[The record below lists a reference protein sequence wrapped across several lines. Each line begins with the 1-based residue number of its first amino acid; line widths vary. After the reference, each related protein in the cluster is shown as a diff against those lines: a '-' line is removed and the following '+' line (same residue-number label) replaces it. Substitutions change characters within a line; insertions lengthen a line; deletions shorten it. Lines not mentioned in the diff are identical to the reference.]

1 MGSTFTTYKGVKSDS
16 SLFSN
21 SKPIPIY
28 LQFVPGIVIDVVTSS
43 ESKTFAANM
52 RNINSILAI
61 PHVGKKTL
69 TRSGTVGEDNRYYP
83 LFRGTSDVPTK
94 GDPVLLCTIGNIQYY
109 LGPLNTIN
117 NPNWNVMTLTNL
129 SRSKD
134 FIDQWVHKTDWI
146 VTSFHPNVIKTQAQ
160 RDKWFEK
167 ALSYKKKTLLNIKIL
182 MDPLHWDYCLDKY
195 NSLNDEDISLTPVRI
210 HNVAEAT
217 RPQTYIH
224 YTPEQEK
231 ILSNLKAK
239 MGNNLRKEASPI
251 PERETTLKYDDGEEQ
266 TSIGAFDAWHIT
278 SQIMRHDRNKFKGW
292 LCRMGLDNLHIDEK
306 GNIYRGICA
315 TDKQTSVGH
324 ITELH
329 HVKWPVSPTIC
340 PKTYCY
346 CEGEVGI
353 TKRKLKSAEI
363 KLIRDKI
370 K

>member
-1 MGSTFTTYKGVKSDS
+1 MLTLKHKKLTSIKSINHSYIEWHLTYACPFKCWYC
-16 SLFSN
+16 
-21 SKPIPIY
+21 P
-28 LQFVPGIVIDVVTSS
+28 
-43 ESKTFAANM
+43 E
-52 RNINSILAI
+52 
-61 PHVGKKTL
+61 
-69 TRSGTVGEDNRYYP
+69 
-83 LFRGTSDVPTK
+83 
-94 GDPVLLCTIGNIQYY
+94 PVWN
-109 LGPLNTIN
+109 GPLLARYDWEVYSNFLDEVLERYEKGYFLLSGGEPTNWPYFTNILDKLHN

-134 FIDQWVHKTDWI
+134 FIDQWAHKTDWI

>member
-1 MGSTFTTYKGVKSDS
+1 MLTLKHKKLTSIKSINHSYIEWHLTYACPFKCWYC
-16 SLFSN
+16 
-21 SKPIPIY
+21 P
-28 LQFVPGIVIDVVTSS
+28 
-43 ESKTFAANM
+43 E
-52 RNINSILAI
+52 
-61 PHVGKKTL
+61 
-69 TRSGTVGEDNRYYP
+69 
-83 LFRGTSDVPTK
+83 
-94 GDPVLLCTIGNIQYY
+94 PVWN
-109 LGPLNTIN
+109 GPLLARYDWEVYSNFLDEVLERYEKGYFLLSGGEPTNWPYFTNILDKLHN

>member
-1 MGSTFTTYKGVKSDS
+1 MLTLKHKKLTSIKSINHSYIEWHLTYACPFKCWYC
-16 SLFSN
+16 
-21 SKPIPIY
+21 P
-28 LQFVPGIVIDVVTSS
+28 
-43 ESKTFAANM
+43 E
-52 RNINSILAI
+52 
-61 PHVGKKTL
+61 
-69 TRSGTVGEDNRYYP
+69 
-83 LFRGTSDVPTK
+83 
-94 GDPVLLCTIGNIQYY
+94 PVWN
-109 LGPLNTIN
+109 GPLLARYDWEVYSNFLDEVLERYEKGYFLLSGGEPTNWPYFTNILDKLHN

-239 MGNNLRKEASPI
+239 MGNNLRKEASSI

>member
-1 MGSTFTTYKGVKSDS
+1 MLTLKHKKLTSITSTNHSYIEWHLTYACPFKCWYC
-16 SLFSN
+16 
-21 SKPIPIY
+21 PE
-28 LQFVPGIVIDVVTSS
+28 DVW
-43 ESKTFAANM
+43 N
-52 RNINSILAI
+52 
-61 PHVGKKTL
+61 
-69 TRSGTVGEDNRYYP
+69 
-83 LFRGTSDVPTK
+83 
-94 GDPVLLCTIGNIQYY
+94 
-109 LGPLNTIN
+109 GPLLARYDWEVYSDFLDEVLERYKKGYFLLSGGEPTDWPYFTNVLDKIHN
-117 NPNWNVMTLTNL
+117 NPNWAVMTLTNL

-167 ALSYKKKTLLNIKIL
+167 ALSYKKKTSLNLKIL
-182 MDPLHWDYCLDKY
+182 MDPLHWDYCLEKY

-239 MGNNLRKEASPI
+239 MGNNLRNKESVIA
-251 PERETTLKYDDGEEQ
+251 ERETTLKYDDGEEQ

-292 LCRMGLDNLHIDEK
+292 LCRMGLDNLHINEK

-315 TDKQTSVGH
+315 AGKQTSVGH
-324 ITELH
+324 ITDLRH
-329 HVKWPVSPTIC
+329 IKWPVSPTIC

-353 TKRKLKSAEI
+353 TKRKLKPAEI
-363 KLIRDKI
+363 KLLRDKI
-370 K
+370 KRRSHLY

>member
-1 MGSTFTTYKGVKSDS
+1 MLTLKDNKLTSIKSINHSYIEWHLTYACPFKCWYC
-16 SLFSN
+16 
-21 SKPIPIY
+21 P
-28 LQFVPGIVIDVVTSS
+28 
-43 ESKTFAANM
+43 E
-52 RNINSILAI
+52 
-61 PHVGKKTL
+61 
-69 TRSGTVGEDNRYYP
+69 
-83 LFRGTSDVPTK
+83 
-94 GDPVLLCTIGNIQYY
+94 PVWN
-109 LGPLNTIN
+109 GPLLARYDWEVYSNFLDEVLERYEKGYFLLSGGEPTNWPYFTNILDKLHN

-134 FIDQWVHKTDWI
+134 FIDQWAHKTDWI
-146 VTSFHPNVIKTQAQ
+146 VTSFHPNVIKTQSQ